1 MARVKIIFP
10 KQAPLFTATI
20 PIRIT
25 DINYG
30 NHVGNDAL
38 LSIVHE
44 SRMQLLTTWGF
55 SEMNAGGTGLI
66 MADVMIA
73 YKNES
78 FYGDILSV
86 SLYCDECTTLSFDL
100 LYHIATSRNGKQI
113 DIAHVKTG
121 MICFD
126 YATRKI
132 APMQEALKQNLKVV
146 EN

>member
-10 KQAPLFTATI
+10 NQAPLFTCTV

-25 DINYG
+25 DVNYG

-44 SRMQLLTTWGF
+44 ARMQLLTSWGF
-55 SEMNAGGTGLI
+55 SEMDAGGTGLI

-78 FYGDILSV
+78 FYGDVLEVAVFSDAITAV
-86 SLYCDECTTLSFDL
+86 SFDL
-100 LYHIATSRNGKQI
+100 LYRITTRRNEKQKIIAE
-113 DIAHVKTG
+113 VKTG

-126 YATRKI
+126 YTARKI
-132 APMQEALKQNLKVV
+132 TAMQEPLKQKLKVV
-146 EN
+146 GN